1 MRPAGAKAR
10 RANGYGR
17 RLGRASGMVRV
28 SKVQNRVSGGIARMV
43 AGAGAL
49 LLVASLAGCAL
60 TTPSRSEVKRETVS
74 ATVADSSLITAGTLT
89 VGLDTTDAPQAMNGS
104 DGTPTGYYVDVAR
117 ALAQRM
123 GLKVAFAST
132 SSASNAFENKK
143 ADIFLGATS
152 HDADDG
158 VAVTGSLVEN
168 ASAIFAKSENGQQP
182 SVSADQLAGATVAVQ
197 DASASQDALNRAGIT
212 ATQKTYANVNECFEA
227 LAKGEVQY
235 VACDATAGA
244 YLARAYSGVAF
255 AGTIGT
261 TSSAGIACPSAGEL
275 SDAVASAYDALEQD
289 GTLDA
294 LHTSWYGS
302 LPLSLSDKALSGVT
316 VSTDSG
322 AVTGDEAV
330 ATDTPISDDINSLG

>member
-1 MRPAGAKAR
+1 MDR
-10 RANGYGR
+10 RVKGYGR

-28 SKVQNRVSGGIARMV
+28 SKVQNRAFAGIARMA
-43 AGAGAL
+43 AGACAL

-60 TTPSRSEVKRETVS
+60 TTPSRSEVQRDTVEPTVS
-74 ATVADSSLITAGTLT
+74 DTSLITAGTLT
-89 VGLDTTDAPQAMNGS
+89 VGLDTTDAPQAMNGT
-104 DGTPTGYYVDVAR
+104 DGTPTGYYADVAR

-123 GLKVAFAST
+123 GLKVAFASSAGP
-132 SSASNAFENKK
+132 SSAFESKK

-152 HDADDG
+152 RDADDG
-158 VAVTGSLVEN
+158 ITVTGSLVEN
-168 ASAIFAKSENGQQP
+168 ASAIFAKSEDGQQP
-182 SVSADQLAGATVAVQ
+182 SVSTDQLAGATVAVQ

-255 AGTIGT
+255 AGIIGT
-261 TSSAGIACPSAGEL
+261 PSSTGIACPAGGEL
-275 SDAVASAYDALEQD
+275 ADAVATAYDALEQD

-294 LHTSWYGS
+294 LHTTWYGS

-316 VSTDSG
+316 ISADTG
-322 AVTGDEAV
+322 AASGDEAA